1 MVNQHGDDVRGQAS
15 AHGGTATAAG
25 GVPLY
30 FLMFNVDAPDGVSR
44 AVLTLANHLSLT
56 HRVEVISLYCRHRGP
71 AYAISPR
78 VQVTYLSDH
87 PPVRR
92 GADDDDQTRADRPAP
107 AWWPPSRD
115 VVRRLLGRRASRLS
129 QGRGFPNLSLLTDL
143 QLRRKVRSIRT
154 GMLIST
160 RPALHVAAAR
170 LARRGVVTI
179 GQDHLNFES
188 RSSEP
193 GSISFIDEA
202 ARRGLDAL
210 VTLTATDATDYERL
224 LATSGTRVTTIP
236 NAMPWP
242 LSQPR
247 EHDSRVVVAAGRL
260 VPRKGMDRLIRAFAP
275 VAERHPGWELRIYGV
290 GKLEEWLRSLIDE
303 LGVTTQVRL
312 MGHTD
317 DLPAAFDDAAFFASA
332 SRAEGFPMVML
343 EAMSKGLPLVS
354 FDCPRGPRDI
364 IRHGHNGLL
373 VPDNDIAGLTV
384 ALETM
389 VTDDDQRRSMGAQA
403 LADAEQFVV
412 ARIAESWESLFE
424 DLCRHRLG
432 TRPGGGLTGRMRR
445 T

>member
-1 MVNQHGDDVRGQAS
+1 MRGGVR
-15 AHGGTATAAG
+15 AHSRAQDGTATG

-56 HRVEVISLYCRHRGP
+56 HRVEIISLYCRRRGP
-71 AYAISPR
+71 AYTISPR

-92 GADDDDQTRADRPAP
+92 GADDGAPTRADRQAA
-107 AWWPPSRD
+107 AWWPPSRRI
-115 VVRRLLGRRASRLS
+115 VRRWLGGRPSRLS
-129 QGRGFPNLSLLTDL
+129 GGWGFPNLSLLTDL
-143 QLRRKVRSIRT
+143 QFRRKLRSIRT
-154 GMLIST
+154 GVLIST
-160 RPALHVAAAR
+160 RPVLHVAAAR
-170 LARRGVVTI
+170 LTRRDVVTI

-188 RSSEP
+188 RSSES
-193 GSISFIDEA
+193 GSISFIEEA
-202 ARRGLDAL
+202 ARRGLDAF

-224 LATSGTRVTTIP
+224 LAESATRVTTIP
-236 NAMPWP
+236 NALPWP
-242 LSQPR
+242 PSQPR
-247 EHDSRVVVAAGRL
+247 VHERRVVVAAGRL

-275 VAERHPGWELRIYGV
+275 VAEQHPEWELRIYGV
-290 GKLEEWLRSLIDE
+290 GKLEEWLRGLVDE

-354 FDCPRGPRDI
+354 FDCPRGPSDI
-364 IRHGHNGLL
+364 IRPGHNGLL
-373 VPDNDIAGLTV
+373 VPDNDIAALTV

-389 VTDDDQRRSMGAQA
+389 VTDDGQRESMGANA

-424 DLCRHRLG
+424 DLCGPRVD
-432 TRPGGGLTGRMRR
+432 TVTGGG
-445 T
+445 